1 MKIEYLGHSCF
12 KLTESTGTSVICDP
26 YSSEIGYEMRATTA
40 DAVTVSHGH
49 YDHNA
54 VGNIGGNPVIIDS
67 ERNYEL
73 AGVEINSI
81 KSFHDSLRGKKR
93 GENIIFKFR
102 MDGIDVCHLG
112 DLGEQCSS
120 DLIETLLP
128 VNVLLIPIGGTYTI
142 DAEMAKEY
150 VDRIMPDIVIPMHY
164 RTRDCKLDIDKV
176 DEFTSLFDSE
186 IVEEAECGD
195 LELSRKDLTGET
207 RIIVL
212 KRCLNDGK
220 QNS

>member
-12 KLTESTGTSVICDP
+12 KLTESTGTSIVCDP
-26 YSSEIGYEMRATTA
+26 YSEEVGFHMPAISA

-54 VGNIGGNPVIIDS
+54 IEKVGGNPKIIDKES
-67 ERNYEL
+67 SIDL
-73 AGVEINSI
+73 SGVEINSV
-81 KSFHDSLRGKKR
+81 KSFHDGNRGKKR

-112 DLGEQCSS
+112 DLGEDCSS
-120 DLIETLLP
+120 DLIETVLP
-128 VNVLLIPIGGTYTI
+128 VNVLLIPVGGNYTL

-164 RTRDCKLDIDKV
+164 RTKDCKVDIDKV
-176 DEFTSLFDSE
+176 DEFLNLFDGE
-186 IVEEAECGD
+186 CIEETEGNSV
-195 LELSRKDLTGET
+195 ELSRSDLGGET
-207 RIIVL
+207 KIIVL
-212 KRCLNDGK
+212 RK
-220 QNS
+220 S

>member
-12 KLTESTGTSVICDP
+12 KLTESTGTSIVCDP
-26 YSSEIGYEMRATTA
+26 YSDEIGYAMRKVSA

-54 VGNIGGNPVIIDS
+54 VQNVDGAPILIDGGQN
-67 ERNYEL
+67 NGL

-81 KSFHDSLRGKKR
+81 KSFHDTLRGKKR
-93 GENIIFKFR
+93 GDNVIFKFR

-112 DLGEQCSS
+112 DLGEKCSS

-128 VNVLLIPIGGTYTI
+128 VDVLLIPVGGTYTI

-164 RTRDCKLDIDKV
+164 RTRDCKLDIDRV
-176 DEFTSLFDSE
+176 EEFTGLFDGDS
-186 IVEEAECGD
+186 VEESEKCGI
-195 LELSRKDLTGET
+195 ELSRKDLTGET

-212 KRCLNDGK
+212 KRCANG
-220 QNS
+220 

>member
-12 KLTESTGTSVICDP
+12 KLTESTGTSIVCDP
-26 YSSEIGYEMRATTA
+26 YSDEIGYAMRKVSA

-54 VGNIGGNPVIIDS
+54 VQNVDGAPLLIDGGQN
-67 ERNYEL
+67 NGL

-81 KSFHDSLRGKKR
+81 KSFHDTSRGKKR
-93 GENIIFKFR
+93 GENTIFKFR

-112 DLGEQCSS
+112 DLGEKCSS

-128 VNVLLIPIGGTYTI
+128 VDVLLIPVGGTYTI

-164 RTRDCKLDIDKV
+164 RTRDCKLDIDRV
-176 DEFTSLFDSE
+176 DEFTGLFDGDS
-186 IVEEAECGD
+186 VEESEKCGI
-195 LELSRKDLTGET
+195 ELSRKDLTGET

-212 KRCLNDGK
+212 RRCANG
-220 QNS
+220 

>member
-12 KLTESTGTSVICDP
+12 KLTESTGTSIVCDP
-26 YSSEIGYEMRATTA
+26 YSEEVGFHMPAISA

-54 VGNIGGNPVIIDS
+54 IEKVGGNPKIIDKES
-67 ERNYEL
+67 SIDL
-73 AGVEINSI
+73 SGVEINSV
-81 KSFHDSLRGKKR
+81 KSFHDGNRGKKR

-112 DLGEQCSS
+112 DLGEDCSS
-120 DLIETLLP
+120 DLIETVLP
-128 VNVLLIPIGGTYTI
+128 VNVLLIPVGGNYTL

-164 RTRDCKLDIDKV
+164 RTKDCKLDIDKV
-176 DEFTSLFDSE
+176 DEFLNLFDGE
-186 IVEEAECGD
+186 CIEETEGNSV
-195 LELSRKDLTGET
+195 ELSRRVLGSET
-207 RIIVL
+207 KIIVL
-212 KRCLNDGK
+212 RK
-220 QNS
+220 S